1 MKIEFTAR
9 QTTVPPEIRRM
20 AQRKLE
26 KLARLL
32 PGMTGAH
39 VIVTQDKH
47 RHVAEVSLNSPRLK
61 LTAQDEGNDLG
72 ASLTV
77 VIERLARRAQRQR
90 ARRREKRRAPRA
102 ASTAPRG
109 TAARARARSRG
120 RGDDRDRNEPE
131 A

>member
-26 KLARLL
+26 KLARVL

-47 RHVAEVSLNSPRLK
+47 RHVAEVSVRSPRLK

-72 ASLTV
+72 ASLTA
-77 VIERLARRAQRQR
+77 VIERLGRR
-90 ARRREKRRAPRA
+90 ARRQRGRRRERKRRAPRA
-102 ASTAPRG
+102 APRSRG
-109 TAARARARSRG
+109 TAARAAGSRR
-120 RGDDRDRNEPE
+120 RGENPDLSEPE